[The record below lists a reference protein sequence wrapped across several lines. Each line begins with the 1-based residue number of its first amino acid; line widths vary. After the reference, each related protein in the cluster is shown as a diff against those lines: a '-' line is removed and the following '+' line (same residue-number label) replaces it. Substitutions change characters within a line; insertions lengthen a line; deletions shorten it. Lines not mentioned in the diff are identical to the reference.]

1 MEKLLHT
8 QRTERTISVSVFRT
22 YIDGKLIHTQ
32 RTERTVSVHVFWTY
46 TDGKTDT
53 HPEDRK
59 DCQCQCVQDV
69 H

>member
-8 QRTERTISVSVFRT
+8 QRTERTVSVSVFRT
-22 YIDGKLIHTQ
+22 Y
-32 RTERTVSVHVFWTY
+32 
-46 TDGKTDT
+46 TDGETAT

-59 DCQCQCVQDV
+59 DCQCQYAQDI

>member
-8 QRTERTISVSVFRT
+8 QRTERTVSVFRT
-22 YIDGKLIHTQ
+22 YIDEETA
-32 RTERTVSVHVFWTY
+32 
-46 TDGKTDT
+46 T

-59 DCQCQCVQDV
+59 DCQCECVQDI

>member
-22 YIDGKLIHTQ
+22 YIDGKLIHAQ
-32 RTERTVSVHVFWTY
+32 RTERTVSVHVFRTY
-46 TDGKTDT
+46 IDGKTDT

-59 DCQCQCVQDV
+59 DRQCQCVQDI